1 MNSKAFHFEIHDL
14 LNQFVAAYDDV
25 VISRYNKTREEKS
38 RLKVRYVH
46 APKQRI
52 LHDLENKAQNL
63 TLPAIAINVTSVSR
77 DESRVFNK
85 ITGMFLPTKY
95 DDKYSKTTQIRMP
108 VPVNLGVSMSIIAN
122 YQTDIEQIISNFIP
136 YTNPYI
142 IICWKIPEDFNL
154 DYISEIRT
162 EVLWDGTVS
171 FTEPLEPTS
180 SDKAR
185 FSADAS
191 FTIKGWLFPAN
202 PHEPFSNIHVVNNN
216 FNVTSNLLLN
226 LDEYNNLKKDSYK
239 YDPRHHLLSEIEY
252 APVSGAPEVTNL
264 YNLTYNKFRELS
276 GSIDIFG
283 NQTTNHD
290 YVVYGRRFD
299 GTTSILL
306 SSASSIA
313 TKTLTSFSFAHYPT
327 ISGYII
333 DKKDINVVNENIL
346 NFTLSGFDVSTEINF
361 MLYNNIGWHDTNSIN
376 TVLNYITI

>member
-25 VISRYNKTREEKS
+25 VISRYNKDREEKS
-38 RLKVRYVH
+38 KIKVRYVH
-46 APKQRI
+46 APKQR
-52 LHDLENKAQNL
+52 LFYDLENKSQNL
-63 TLPAIAINVTSVSR
+63 TLPVIAVNVTSVAR

-108 VPVNLGVSMSIIAN
+108 VPVNLGISMSIIAN

-162 EVLWDGTVS
+162 EVLWDGNISLV
-171 FTEPLEPTS
+171 EPLEPAAN
-180 SDKAR
+180 DKAR
-185 FSADAS
+185 FSADAT

-216 FNVTSNLLLN
+216 FNTTSNLLLN
-226 LDEYNNLKKDSYK
+226 LDEYNNLKKNSYK
-239 YDPRHHLLSEIEY
+239 YDARYHLLSEIEY

-264 YNLTYNKFRELS
+264 YNLNYNKFRELS
-276 GSIDIFG
+276 GNIDIFG
-283 NQTTNHD
+283 NDTTIHD
-290 YVVYGRRFD
+290 YAIYGRRFD
-299 GTTSILL
+299 STTSILISS
-306 SSASSIA
+306 SSAID
-313 TKTLTSFSFAHYPT
+313 TKTLTSFSFAHYPS
-327 ISGYII
+327 ISGYIV
-333 DKKDINVVNENIL
+333 DKNDINVVNENIL
-346 NFTLSGFDVSTEINF
+346 NFTMSGFNVNTNINF
-361 MLYNNIGWHDTNSIN
+361 LFYNLIYYINKINSYIN
-376 TVLNYITI
+376 

>member
-25 VISRYNKTREEKS
+25 VISRYNKSREEKS
-38 RLKVRYVH
+38 KLKVRYVH
-46 APKQRI
+46 APKQR
-52 LHDLENKAQNL
+52 LFHDLENKSQNL
-63 TLPAIAINVTSVSR
+63 TLPVIAINVTSVAR

-162 EVLWDGTVS
+162 EVLWDGNIS
-171 FTEPLEPTS
+171 LTEPLEPAS

-185 FSADAS
+185 FSADAT

-202 PHEPFSNIHVVNNN
+202 LHEPFSNIHVVNNN
-216 FNVTSNLLLN
+216 FHTTSNLLLN
-226 LDEYNNLKKDSYK
+226 LDEYNNLKSNSYK
-239 YDPRHHLLSEIEY
+239 YDPKYHLLSEIEY
-252 APVSGAPEVTNL
+252 APVSGAPEITNL
-264 YNLTYNKFRELS
+264 YNLNYNKLRELS
-276 GSIDIFG
+276 GITNIYG
-283 NQTTNHD
+283 NLSTTHN
-290 YVVYGRRFD
+290 YAIYGRRFD
-299 GTTSILL
+299 DSTSILI
-306 SSASSIA
+306 SSVSAIT
-313 TKTLTSFSFAHYPT
+313 TKTLTSFNFAHYPP

-333 DKKDINVVNENIL
+333 DQKDISVVNENVL
-346 NFTLSGFDVSTEINF
+346 NFTLSGFDVNTQINF
-361 MLYNNIGWHDTNSIN
+361 LLYNNIGWHETNSIN